1 MQTEEKN
8 NETAEVKANG
18 EAVNKSV
25 FISIKHVIDHANVCF
40 YIYNIADSAKNVSW
54 LWLSPLQG

>member
-1 MQTEEKN
+1 MVLKAKMQTEEKN

-25 FISIKHVIDHANVCF
+25 FISFKHVIDHANVCL
-40 YIYNIADSAKNVSW
+40 YI
-54 LWLSPLQG
+54 